1 MVRTCQ
7 EVSWVEVWC
16 YFTQWGQNRTL
27 GEHLEEGK
35 NKPAKYLDK
44 PVAAQNAD
52 GLIICLCLVKCWFFI
67 IFCYQM
73 TDLKEA
79 YSKKN
84 TYLIWKKSCREE
96 CIFAG
101 LHNKRANHFS
111 FLPDF
116 KDRKLSFCHERLFLL
131 TQLVV

>member
-1 MVRTCQ
+1 
-7 EVSWVEVWC
+7 
-16 YFTQWGQNRTL
+16 
-27 GEHLEEGK
+27 
-35 NKPAKYLDK
+35 
-44 PVAAQNAD
+44 
-52 GLIICLCLVKCWFFI
+52 
-67 IFCYQM
+67 M
-73 TDLKEA
+73 TDLIEA
-79 YSKKN
+79 YSKKKYIFN
-84 TYLIWKKSCREE
+84 LEKSCREE